1 MKKKFLST
9 TFLILS
15 LLMINVLIFNKYTDK
30 SIVVAES
37 FNGWKEEGNERYFF
51 QNSKKFTGEYQ
62 NKYFVNGKYANGVY
76 NGTLYKNGDIST
88 NAYVGEIFY
97 GSDGKPANGWYD
109 DGSNWYFFQ
118 NGKKHNGYGVDGNGK
133 RYFVNGKYA
142 NGYVGGIFYSKG
154 KPVNGW
160 YDDGKDWYFFR
171 DGKKYTGKA
180 KDENGEM
187 YFVKG
192 KYANTYI
199 DGVFYKDGKIANW
212 WCDDGKDWYF
222 FQNGKKHNG
231 YGVDANGRRYFIRG
245 KYANAYVDE
254 IFYSEGKIANWWF
267 NDGEAWY
274 FFQNGK
280 KHNGYGIDANG
291 KRYFVDGKYANGIY
305 GGKLY
310 KDGIESKGRTY
321 VNGIFY
327 DENISPADGWYDDG
341 DAWYFFKDGKKYTGK
356 AVDGNGEMYFVK
368 GKYANAYIDGIFYSE
383 GKIAN
388 WWCDDGSDWYFFKDG
403 KKYTGKAVDGN
414 GEMYFIKGKYAN
426 TYIDGIFYSK
436 GKIANWWCDDGNA
449 WYFFQNGKKHNGYG
463 IDANGKRYF
472 VDGKYAN
479 GIYGGKL
486 YKNGIESKGRTY
498 VNGIFYDGNIRP
510 ANGWYDDGNNWY
522 FFKDGKKYTGKAVD
536 GNGEMYFIGGKYAH
550 TYINGIFYG
559 AGKIANGW
567 YDDGDDWYFFQGG
580 KKHTGYATDEN
591 GQRYFVNGKYAN
603 GRYGGKLYKEGLESD
618 GNTYINGIFY
628 SGDKYPA
635 NGWYDDGDDWYF
647 FQNGKK
653 HTGYATDE
661 NGEKY
666 FVDGKYA
673 NGFYGGKS
681 YLDGEEVD
689 LADSDWYVTDGV
701 WRVKNS
707 GRSCHVNGDFIVI
720 SLSDQ
725 KLWLVR
731 DGRIISKI
739 GIVSGKPSSPTVTG
753 NFRILSKEYSRIL
766 RGPGYASWVQY
777 WMPFHGGYGIHDA
790 NWQPYSA
797 FSNSNY
803 YRWGGS
809 HGCVNV
815 HPGSMGSIYN
825 NSYVGMRVI
834 VY

>member
-118 NGKKHNGYGVDGNGK
+118 NGKKHNGYGIDANGK
-133 RYFVNGKYA
+133 RYF
-142 NGYVGGIFYSKG
+142 IS
-154 KPVNGW
+154 
-160 YDDGKDWYFFR
+160 
-171 DGKKYTGKA
+171 
-180 KDENGEM
+180 
-187 YFVKG
+187 
-192 KYANTYI
+192 
-199 DGVFYKDGKIANW
+199 
-212 WCDDGKDWYF
+212 
-222 FQNGKKHNG
+222 
-231 YGVDANGRRYFIRG
+231 G

-327 DENISPADGWYDDG
+327 DGNIRPANGWYDDG
-341 DAWYFFKDGKKYTGK
+341 DTWYFFKDGKKYTGK

-368 GKYANAYIDGIFYSE
+368 GKYANTYIDGIFYSE

-388 WWCDDGSDWYFFKDG
+388 WWCDDGTDWYFFKDG
-403 KKYTGKAVDGN
+403 KKFTGFGV
-414 GEMYFIKGKYAN
+414 
-426 TYIDGIFYSK
+426 
-436 GKIANWWCDDGNA
+436 
-449 WYFFQNGKKHNGYG
+449 
-463 IDANGKRYF
+463 DANGKRYF
-472 VDGKYAN
+472 VKGKYAN
-479 GIYGGKL
+479 GRYNEKL
-486 YKNGIESKGRTY
+486 YKDGLESS
-498 VNGIFYDGNIRP
+498 GN
-510 ANGWYDDGNNWY
+510 
-522 FFKDGKKYTGKAVD
+522 
-536 GNGEMYFIGGKYAH
+536 
-550 TYINGIFYG
+550 TYINGIYYDG
-559 AGKIANGW
+559 TKYPANGW
-567 YDDGDDWYFFQGG
+567 HDDGYDWYFFKNGE
-580 KKHTGYATDEN
+580 KHTGYATDGN

-603 GRYGGKLYKEGLESD
+603 G
-618 GNTYINGIFY
+618 FY
-628 SGDKYPA
+628 D
-635 NGWYDDGDDWYF
+635 
-647 FQNGKK
+647 
-653 HTGYATDE
+653 
-661 NGEKY
+661 
-666 FVDGKYA
+666 
-673 NGFYGGKS
+673 GKS
-681 YLDGEEVD
+681 YLDGEEVG
-689 LADSDWYVTDGV
+689 LADSDWYVSDGV
-701 WRVKNS
+701 WISRDT
-707 GRSCHVNGDFIVI
+707 GRSCYVNGDFIVI

-731 DGRIISKI
+731 NGRIISRI
-739 GIVSGKPSSPTVTG
+739 GIVSGKPVSPTVRG
-753 NFRILSKEYSRIL
+753 NFRVLSKEYSRIL

-815 HPGSMGSIYN
+815 HPSKMGYIYS

>member
-231 YGVDANGRRYFIRG
+231 YG
-245 KYANAYVDE
+245 
-254 IFYSEGKIANWWF
+254 
-267 NDGEAWY
+267 
-274 FFQNGK
+274 
-280 KHNGYGIDANG
+280 IDANG

-449 WYFFQNGKKHNGYG
+449 WYFFQNGKKYNGYG

-510 ANGWYDDGNNWY
+510 ANGWYDDGSNWY

-580 KKHTGYATDEN
+580 KKYTGYATDEN

>member
-1 MKKKFLST
+1 
-9 TFLILS
+9 
-15 LLMINVLIFNKYTDK
+15 
-30 SIVVAES
+30 
-37 FNGWKEEGNERYFF
+37 
-51 QNSKKFTGEYQ
+51 
-62 NKYFVNGKYANGVY
+62 
-76 NGTLYKNGDIST
+76 
-88 NAYVGEIFY
+88 
-97 GSDGKPANGWYD
+97 
-109 DGSNWYFFQ
+109 
-118 NGKKHNGYGVDGNGK
+118 
-133 RYFVNGKYA
+133 
-142 NGYVGGIFYSKG
+142 
-154 KPVNGW
+154 
-160 YDDGKDWYFFR
+160 
-171 DGKKYTGKA
+171 
-180 KDENGEM
+180 M

-212 WCDDGKDWYF
+212 WCDDGKD
-222 FQNGKKHNG
+222 
-231 YGVDANGRRYFIRG
+231 
-245 KYANAYVDE
+245 
-254 IFYSEGKIANWWF
+254 
-267 NDGEAWY
+267 WY

-388 WWCDDGSDWYFFKDG
+388 WWCDDGTDWYFFKDG

-510 ANGWYDDGNNWY
+510 ANGWYDDGSKWY

-661 NGEKY
+661 NGEME
-666 FVDGKYA
+666 
-673 NGFYGGKS
+673 S
-681 YLDGEEVD
+681 MQM
-689 LADSDWYVTDGV
+689 
-701 WRVKNS
+701 
-707 GRSCHVNGDFIVI
+707 DFTAENLI
-720 SLSDQ
+720 
-725 KLWLVR
+725 
-731 DGRIISKI
+731 
-739 GIVSGKPSSPTVTG
+739 
-753 NFRILSKEYSRIL
+753 
-766 RGPGYASWVQY
+766 
-777 WMPFHGGYGIHDA
+777 
-790 NWQPYSA
+790 
-797 FSNSNY
+797 
-803 YRWGGS
+803 
-809 HGCVNV
+809 
-815 HPGSMGSIYN
+815 
-825 NSYVGMRVI
+825 
-834 VY
+834 